1 MPRKEFIS
9 GMARKLL
16 HVWAALL
23 LCLALSGTVFGRDGK
38 LVLSAAPGNDPY
50 NVMRPILS
58 ISPKEVDLGTISP
71 GVEASSTISLRNLGS
86 GSMNWMISKPEG
98 WFCTDDQML
107 KGNLESSIV
116 PMRIMLKYVKANG
129 EENSSR
135 PKNHFGTMIL
145 SLTIENMTMTCRK
158 EMMPGFYRESL
169 KISSSGIVRSLFLKF
184 KITPVDTEPILEV
197 FPSRVDFGNI
207 SGNAT
212 VTKRLELAN
221 KGKDILRWTLKV
233 APNAQAGDQA
243 GPARKGRYVSF
254 MNEIVRGSRAYVL
267 PTPLKDSVETF
278 GLWSEDNGYPVA
290 AAPNSTL
297 RYQFSGTGIS
307 VLFWKGPDGGNL
319 SAYIDDKFVSRAESL
334 SEQKEEAEF
343 AVVEGLPDGQH
354 TLTLMSKEGHVA
366 IEGVRILG
374 KEFMKGPPGWL
385 KAFPISGRTVRETD
399 YITLTVNPQSMNP
412 GSYTENILF
421 TSNGGR
427 KMVEVS
433 VEVGLSNMPKILDVY
448 RFVRGYDYFLTSN
461 PQAEAKSIQAG
472 NYQKQGIAFRLFIPG
487 TPGTTNFHRWY
498 NPQKGDRFYSY
509 DLKGG
514 GKSLNGYIY
523 EGVIGN
529 IGSSRLTGTKELYR
543 WYNPSRGN
551 HFYTTDPSGE
561 GMRQKGYRF
570 DGIAGYVR

>member
-1 MPRKEFIS
+1 
-9 GMARKLL
+9 MARKLL

-23 LCLALSGTVFGRDGK
+23 LCLALSGTVYGRDGK
-38 LVLSAAPGNDPY
+38 LVLAASKGNDQY

-71 GVEASSTISLRNLGS
+71 GAESSNTISLRNLGS

-98 WFCTDDQML
+98 WFCADDQML
-107 KGNLESSIV
+107 TGTLESSIV
-116 PMRIMLKYVKANG
+116 PLRIMLKYVKANG
-129 EENSSR
+129 DENGSR
-135 PKNHFGTMIL
+135 TKNHFGTMIL
-145 SLTIENMTMTCRK
+145 TVAVENMIMTCRK

-184 KITPVDTEPILEV
+184 KITPVDTEPILEI
-197 FPSRVDFGNI
+197 FPSRVDFGSI
-207 SGNAT
+207 SGNAP
-212 VTKRLELAN
+212 VTKRLELTN

-233 APNAQAGDQA
+233 APNTQSGDQA
-243 GPARKGRYVSF
+243 GQPKRGRYVSF
-254 MNEIVRGSRAYVL
+254 VNETVRGSRAYVV
-267 PTPLKDSVETF
+267 PAQLKDSVETF
-278 GLWSEDNGYPVA
+278 GLWSEDDGYPVA

-297 RYQFSGTGIS
+297 RYQFTGTGIS
-307 VLFWKGPDGGNL
+307 VLFWRGPDGGNL
-319 SAYIDDKFVSRAESL
+319 SAYIDDKFVSRSESL
-334 SEQKEEAEF
+334 SEQKEQAEF
-343 AVVEGLPDGQH
+343 AVVEGLPEGRH
-354 TLTLMSKEGHVA
+354 TLTLMSKEGRVA
-366 IEGVRILG
+366 IEGVRIFG
-374 KEFMKGPPGWL
+374 KEFMKGPSDWL

-399 YITLTVNPQSMNP
+399 FISLTINPQSMSP
-412 GSYTENILF
+412 GWYTENILF
-421 TSNGGR
+421 SSNGGR
-427 KMVEVS
+427 KLVEVS
-433 VEVGLSNMPKILDVY
+433 VEVGSSNIPKILDVY
-448 RFVRGYDYFLTSN
+448 RFVRGYDYFLTTN

-472 NYQKQGIAFRLFIPG
+472 GYQKQGIAFRLFMPG

-514 GKSLNGYIY
+514 GRSLNGYIY

-529 IGSSRLTGTKELYR
+529 IGSSRLTGTRELYR

-551 HFYTTDPSGE
+551 HFYTTDPAGE

>member
-1 MPRKEFIS
+1 
-9 GMARKLL
+9 MARKLL

-23 LCLALSGTVFGRDGK
+23 LCLALSGTVYGRDGK
-38 LVLSAAPGNDPY
+38 LILSAARGNDQY

-71 GVEASSTISLRNLGS
+71 GAEASSTISLRNLGS

-233 APNAQAGDQA
+233 APNTQAGDQA

-254 MNEIVRGSRAYVL
+254 INEAVRGSRAYVL
-267 PTPLKDSVETF
+267 PIPLKDSVETF

-399 YITLTVNPQSMNP
+399 YITLTVNPQSMSP

-472 NYQKQGIAFRLFIPG
+472 NYQKQGIAFRLFVPG

>member
-1 MPRKEFIS
+1 
-9 GMARKLL
+9 MARKLL
-16 HVWAALL
+16 HVWAVLL
-23 LCLALSGTVFGRDGK
+23 FCLVLSGTVHGRDGK
-38 LVLSAAPGNDPY
+38 SVLSAARGNDPY

-58 ISPKEVDLGTISP
+58 ITPKEVDLGTISP

-107 KGNLESSIV
+107 KGNLESSVV
-116 PMRIMLKYVKANG
+116 PMRITLKYVKANG
-129 EENSSR
+129 EENGPRTKS
-135 PKNHFGTMIL
+135 HFGTMVL

-158 EMMPGFYRESL
+158 EMMPGFYRESF

-197 FPSRVDFGNI
+197 FPSRVDFGSV
-207 SGNAT
+207 SGNTPVAR
-212 VTKRLELAN
+212 RLELTN
-221 KGKDILRWTLKV
+221 KGKDILRWTLRV
-233 APNAQAGDQA
+233 APNAQAGD
-243 GPARKGRYVSF
+243 PAEWAKKGRYVSF
-254 MNEIVRGSRAYVL
+254 VNETVRGSRAYVL
-267 PTPLKDSVETF
+267 PAPLKDSVETF

-297 RYQFSGTGIS
+297 RYQFSGTGIA

-343 AVVEGLPDGQH
+343 AVAEGLPDGQH

-374 KEFMKGPPGWL
+374 KEFMKGSPGWL
-385 KAFPISGRTVRETD
+385 KAFPISGRTMRETD
-399 YITLTVNPQSMNP
+399 YITLTINPQSMSP
-412 GSYTENILF
+412 GCYTENILF

-427 KMVEVS
+427 KMIEVS
-433 VEVGLSNMPKILDVY
+433 VEIGLSNMPKALDVY
-448 RFVRGYDYFLTSN
+448 RFVRGYDYFLTTN
-461 PQAEAKSIQAG
+461 PQAEMKSIQAG
-472 NYQKQGIAFRLFIPG
+472 GYHKEGIENFRLFLPG

-498 NPQKGDRFYSY
+498 NPQKGDRFYAY

-529 IGSSRLTGTKELYR
+529 IGSSRLTGTRELYR
-543 WYNPSRGN
+543 WYNPSRGT
-551 HFYTTDPSGE
+551 HFYTTDPAGA
-561 GMRQKGYRF
+561 GMKQRGYRF